1 MPGVVTSDPT
11 VESKYHPTM
20 GIVWLRVKSL
30 HMCCGGRC
38 GGGGGVGG
46 DGGGKERVEGSKC
59 RVSIRRIRF

>member
-1 MPGVVTSDPT
+1 

-38 GGGGGVGG
+38 GGGGGGG
-46 DGGGKERVEGSKC
+46 GGGGKERVE
-59 RVSIRRIRF
+59 